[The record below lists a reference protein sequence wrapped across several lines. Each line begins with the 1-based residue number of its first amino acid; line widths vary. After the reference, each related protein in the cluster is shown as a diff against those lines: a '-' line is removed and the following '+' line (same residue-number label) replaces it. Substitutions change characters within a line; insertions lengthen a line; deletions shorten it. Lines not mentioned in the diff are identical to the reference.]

1 MDIFKQAL
9 GNIVGGSILDIATQ
23 KGDFIQTLTENLKS
37 YRDIIGIDISEEAI
51 EKAQKTFGQEN
62 IQFIQMDAGQLRFED
77 ERFDTVS
84 PSAALH
90 HLENIP
96 QALAEAK
103 RVLKPGG
110 YFILAEMH
118 RDGQTEAQLTMIQ
131 LHHWAAAVDTALG
144 ISHNKTLARQEFVDY
159 LAKLGLR
166 DVAFYDFSDTESDP
180 MDEAVIPDLNDMI
193 DTYTQ
198 RVVATPGYTLLKRRG
213 EALRRRIHEV
223 GVQREPIIV
232 VVGQK

>member
-1 MDIFKQAL
+1 MNIFKQAL
-9 GNIVGGSILDIATQ
+9 GSIVGGSILDIATQ

-51 EKAQKTFGQEN
+51 EKARKTFGQEN

-84 PSAALH
+84 LSAALH
-90 HLENIP
+90 HLDNIP

-159 LAKLGLR
+159 LAELGLR

-180 MDEAVIPDLNDMI
+180 MDEAVIPELDDMI
-193 DTYTQ
+193 DKYTQ
-198 RVVATPGYTLLKRRG
+198 RVVATPGYTPLKRRG

-223 GVQREPIIV
+223 GVQPEPIFV